1 MISAGPG
8 LVQSRSALTAT
19 PPLPNGQRLLF
30 FDIPRRICRVTT
42 EIAQCLHTA
51 SAVLNTRCAPPTAT
65 PRLLRLRRIYHS
77 FSAGL
82 PPKRLIKLR
91 LRDRLCISIRGGHPL
106 IMPNSSYQIC
116 RLINQNTR
124 PCIDAK
130 NQVFQKLFI
139 PSERIAGRRYDNPL
153 HTHKAKD

>member
-1 MISAGPG
+1 MITFVCYSEGYA
-8 LVQSRSALTAT
+8 QRNRRK
-19 PPLPNGQRLLF
+19 LPDLDR
-30 FDIPRRICRVTT
+30 P
-42 EIAQCLHTA
+42 A
-51 SAVLNTRCAPPTAT
+51 SAALNIQCSLPAAA
-65 PRLLRLRRIYHS
+65 PRLLTLRRVCHYC
-77 FSAGL
+77 SAGL
-82 PPKRLIKLR
+82 PTHCLIKLQF
-91 LRDRLCISIRGGHPL
+91 RDWLCISIRRGHPL